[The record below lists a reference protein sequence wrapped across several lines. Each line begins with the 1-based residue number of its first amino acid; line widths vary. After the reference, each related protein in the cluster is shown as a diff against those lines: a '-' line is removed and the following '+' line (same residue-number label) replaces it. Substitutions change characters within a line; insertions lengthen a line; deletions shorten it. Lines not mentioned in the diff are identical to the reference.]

1 MEFPVTFSAG
11 DEVQGLFRDLTAAV
25 MYLRLFEMMVR
36 PVKVR
41 AGIGVGEWNVRI
53 KDGMSTQQDGPAYH
67 MARRA
72 IEEARGKQT
81 QRYRVCS
88 ESDDELINHL
98 INASFSLKQQQGYMQ
113 NIAQMIMELLYPFQK
128 KNLMSYDYEVIK
140 ELLNMKYHYKI
151 GYRRF
156 SLASNNL
163 TARGQEAEEL
173 EERLLKVIE
182 PIYIDGSSY
191 DSEEAVMK
199 KNMSSRI
206 AEILG
211 CKRQNADMLI
221 KRGNVIVIRNMDYVA
236 LQYLEREYVID
247 DI

>member
-1 MEFPVTFSAG
+1 
-11 DEVQGLFRDLTAAV
+11 
-25 MYLRLFEMMVR
+25 
-36 PVKVR
+36 
-41 AGIGVGEWNVRI
+41 
-53 KDGMSTQQDGPAYH
+53 
-67 MARRA
+67 
-72 IEEARGKQT
+72 
-81 QRYRVCS
+81 
-88 ESDDELINHL
+88 
-98 INASFSLKQQQGYMQ
+98 MQ